1 MRRITRILIIIF
13 IAFVLTI
20 VYMHCYSVMG
30 KVPSIRTPPASF
42 EVVSLAFTLSD
53 GEITEIK
60 ARVRNNGGFGGCH
73 NLTLLVDSNKIA
85 TKTITVAPDSIETLC
100 FDCSISK
107 NEGHIVELDRFV
119 IPIEQLTAV
128 TLTDPE
134 VFTIGGDIISSD
146 IKQAQQIINLSPP
159 DINETM
165 HDASTITHKYTWLF
179 DGVKW
184 VWELNIPES
193 LYSQYKELKRPSTN
207 DFSVY
212 VTHPVDDLY
221 MNSLTSEL
229 GRAAR
234 QNGYDAPETIQ
245 FVAAFVQ
252 GLPYTIDTETTGHKD
267 YPRYPVETLADF
279 GGDCEDTAILLA
291 ALLDSMGYEVVIIAY
306 PNHYGIGVL
315 GDKNTYGIYWVHDGG
330 EYFYLETSIG
340 GWKIGEIPEH
350 LANVPAVIYTLD

>member
-1 MRRITRILIIIF
+1 MSRITKILTIIL
-13 IAFVLTI
+13 IAFVITI
-20 VYMHCYSVMG
+20 IYMHCYSVMG

-73 NLTLLVDSNKIA
+73 NLTLLVDSNEIA
-85 TKTITVAPDSIETLC
+85 TKTATVAPDSIETIC
-100 FDCSISK
+100 FDCSIGK
-107 NEGHIVELDRFV
+107 NKGHIVELDRFIV
-119 IPIEQLTAV
+119 PIDQLLAI
-128 TLTDPE
+128 TLTDYE
-134 VFTIGGDIISSD
+134 VFIIGGDLISSD
-146 IKQAQQIINLSPP
+146 IRQTQQIIELSPL
-159 DINETM
+159 DITETT
-165 HDASTITHKYTWLF
+165 HDASIISHNYTWLF

-193 LYSQYKELKRPSTN
+193 LYNQYKELKRPSTN

-212 VTHPVDDLY
+212 VTHPLDDTY
-221 MNSLTSEL
+221 IGSLTSEL
-229 GRAAR
+229 GRMAQ
-234 QNGYDAPETIQ
+234 QNGYYKLETIQ

-252 GLPYTIDTETTGHKD
+252 GLPYTSDMETTGCND

-279 GGDCEDTAILLA
+279 GGDCEDTTILLA

-306 PNHYGIGVL
+306 PDHCGIGVL
-315 GDKNTYGIYWVHDGG
+315 GDENTYGIYWEHNG
-330 EYFYLETSIG
+330 EKYYYLETSIG

-350 LANVPAVIYTLD
+350 LANVPALIYTLD